1 MMQDAV
7 EHRSCQRRIVG
18 EGLVLLSERQVRDQA
33 ATRLPRLL
41 LALFELRDQT
51 TRHGIHNRA
60 VKRRGGFSTSQAGGC
75 HLLVHWSGG
84 GCGDGAL
91 PRE

>member
-1 MMQDAV
+1 MMRSSIAAV
-7 EHRSCQRRIVG
+7 NAVLSAKVSSYCPNDRFEIKRLRACRVCCSACLSC
-18 EGLVLLSERQVRDQA
+18 
-33 ATRLPRLL
+33 ATKQPGTVS
-41 LALFELRDQT
+41 T
-51 TRHGIHNRA
+51 TEQSNGG
-60 VKRRGGFSTSQAGGC
+60 GGFSTSQAGGC